1 MNSGDREIKGLSSY
15 IQASAIEFVT
25 NSKLT
30 IIYLAILLEIH
41 ISQEVLFG

>member
-30 IIYLAILLEIH
+30 ILIANIPGNLA
-41 ISQEVLFG
+41 